1 MDPRPQADFE
11 SLAGSSAFAEF
22 AASLRRLTGLPLSL
36 NTPGVTVSRAPPSGG
51 HSNPVCELIR
61 SSELGESRC
70 QACDRRFQAQAA
82 ATGRARLYTCHAGF
96 LDMAVPLFVDGRHV
110 ATISCGQVLPE
121 PPSAAAAGRLRRRL
135 AWLGVGERAFQA
147 AYRRAPYL
155 PRAHLR
161 DVIRLLEIFGG
172 QLCESACRIR
182 QLEARLERGEIRV
195 AREYVEQNFR
205 SPRMSLVDVA
215 QAAGLS
221 RAHFS
226 LVFHRA
232 TGMTFTRFVQ
242 ARRAVEAR
250 RLLETTDRDITD
262 ICFACGFNSLTHFN
276 RVFRQFAPGS
286 PRQYRN
292 RVRQRGSAALA
303 ASARCRG

>member
-1 MDPRPQADFE
+1 VVHLPFETHAMDSRPQTDFE
-11 SLAGSSAFAEF
+11 SLAGSSAFTEF

-36 NTPGVTVSRAPPSGG
+36 STPGVTITRAPPSGG
-51 HSNPVCELIR
+51 HSNPLCELIR
-61 SSELGESRC
+61 GTPRGESRC
-70 QACDRRFQAQAA
+70 QACDRRYQAQAA
-82 ATGRARLYTCHAGF
+82 ATRRARLYTCHAGF

-121 PPSAAAAGRLRRRL
+121 PRSAAAAGRLRRRL
-135 AWLGVGERAFQA
+135 GWLRVSQRAFQA

-172 QLCESACRIR
+172 HLCESASRIR
-182 QLEARLERGEIRV
+182 QLEARLEREEVRA

-205 SPRMSLVDVA
+205 NPRMSLADVA
-215 QAAGLS
+215 HAAGLS

-226 LVFHRA
+226 LVFHQA

-242 ARRAVEAR
+242 SRRAAEAR
-250 RLLETTDRDITD
+250 RLLETTDRDITS
-262 ICFACGFNSLTHFN
+262 ICFDCGFNSLTHCN
-276 RVFRQFAPGS
+276 RVFRHFTPCS
-286 PRQYRN
+286 PREYRH
-292 RVRQRGSAALA
+292 RMRQTRA
-303 ASARCRG
+303 